1 MNSEALNNMFIDALD
16 NREGL
21 EKVAMETSSY
31 VRTRMRE
38 VSFARKILQPVPVT
52 KADCQRSVNHD
63 QLVKVVDIE
72 PNSYASAINFRG
84 KPISEYIVG
93 ERYEIPFFGISSREY
108 QKTEEELLA
117 YEMPVTEIIE
127 NNSLKDLHAIE
138 DEAFIAKVEASIVT
152 SGKSI
157 PAADVGATLGGDSI
171 NTVTGELDP
180 AIFIA
185 LFNLLENSGTVG
197 TALTHD
203 FDAKRYDTDC
213 VLLNRADYNKL
224 LLWVQR
230 NGGTAGGGAGGDAF
244 ADNVVINGY
253 TYSTL
258 FGKKLIVTQKGEL
271 VPPGTMYAFAAKPYI
286 GHAYILGDVKFWIE
300 KKRNVIT
307 WSLYEIIAYGIGNAF
322 AMAKIVWTN

>member
-16 NREGL
+16 NKDGL

-38 VSFARKILQPVPVT
+38 VSFARKILQPQPVT

-138 DEAFIAKVEASIVT
+138 DEAFIAKVEASITT
-152 SGKSI
+152 SGKSSNET
-157 PAADVGATLGGDSI
+157 AA
-171 NTVTGELDP
+171 NTVAGELDP
-180 AIFIA
+180 AVFIA

-271 VPPGTMYAFAAKPYI
+271 VAPGTMYAFAAKPYI

-322 AMAKIVWTN
+322 AMAKVTFTN